1 MIVRL
6 RHLEMTLQGLAGFP
20 RPRPELEQYPTPA
33 PLAARLL
40 FLARSQGDLVGRTVL
55 DLGAGTG
62 VLGCGA
68 ALLGAARVTGV
79 EIDPGALTVA
89 RENAARLGIEVE
101 WTEAD
106 VSEFPPPIRDEVFDT
121 VVMNPP
127 FGAQVRHADRPF
139 IDAALAHG
147 RIVYGVFNEGTLPFL
162 AGYIGERGECTDAF
176 VATIVLPR
184 TMRHHTRDRVEIPV
198 ECVRIR
204 SLVA

>member
-1 MIVRL
+1 MTMRL
-6 RHLEMTLQGLAGFP
+6 RQLEITLQGLAGFP

-40 FLARSQGDLVGRTVL
+40 FLAQGQGDLDGRTVL

-79 EIDPGALTVA
+79 EIDPEALAVA
-89 RENAARLGIEVE
+89 RVNATRLGVEVE
-101 WTEAD
+101 WTQAD
-106 VSEFPPPIRDEVFDT
+106 VSELPAPNQDEVFDT

-162 AGYIGERGECTDAF
+162 EVYIGERGECKDAF
-176 VATIVLPR
+176 AATIVLPR
-184 TMRHHTRDRVEIPV
+184 TMSHHKRDRVEIPV